1 MKRFLFCWVF
11 CLLTTI
17 SAYSETKTLS
27 IDVRDANLEEVFKAI
42 EGQSAYKFSYRNV
55 ILDPARDIVLKMDD
69 ASLGTILNE
78 VLPPKGL
85 KFEVAAG
92 NSVVIT
98 KAEKTKQTEIAKPKD
113 KITGRVVTDTAEP
126 IIGAS
131 VIVKGTLFGGITDL
145 DGRFSIDAPLGS
157 TLDISYLG
165 YASIEVKA
173 DRTDIAEIVLHE
185 DVQKLEEVVVVG
197 YGTQKKVNLTGS
209 VASVSAADIASRPIT
224 NVASGLQ
231 GMLSGVTIVNATG
244 QPGQSDVTIRV
255 RGMGT
260 LGNANPLV
268 LIDGV
273 EGDMNTLNPDDV
285 QSVSVLKDAA
295 SSAIYGARA
304 ANGVLLI
311 TTKKPE
317 QDRKPT
323 ITLGG
328 YFGFQLPTRLPQMAS
343 ALEYMELE
351 NEAKRNVG
359 TSIAWFPEVFD
370 KVKNGTDPNYFGNTD
385 WISEVIRS
393 YAPQQSYNVGINGT
407 VGKSGYMLSY
417 RYLDQK
423 GLTKGA
429 SSGETRNNIRFKVYS
444 QLLDRILITSNV
456 GYVLRDITEPIN
468 SFSSGGG
475 AIYNAMRIQPNV
487 PVRYTD
493 GTWAYGG
500 GNTNPVAILY
510 DGGRNKGDYDEI
522 SLLENI
528 KIDIVKGW
536 DVSATYSFVQQNSL
550 RESIAKTI
558 IFKNPEKAGTDN
570 EVEYTY
576 NNPNSVRNT
585 DYRRR
590 QQTLIVQTNFD
601 FTFGRHNLSG
611 VGGVSQEWQVM
622 RQFWASRTN
631 LVTEHDPT
639 LNLGSGEAM
648 SNNSNASQWA
658 IRSGF
663 GRVNYNYDDRYLVE
677 MNLRYD
683 LSSRF
688 AKAVRGGLFPSFSA
702 AWRLSE
708 EQFMAFSHRWLDN
721 LKLRASWGMLGNQY
735 VGTSEAPYLSALT
748 GVSSGL
754 SLIGTLPT
762 TGYTQT
768 VLSNPGLTWEK
779 IDMLDVGF
787 DIALFKNRLNVTF
800 DWYNKNTKGIL
811 LSLNYPSQMGAK
823 APEENVGAVNNRG
836 WDIDLSWRDRIGE
849 VRYGVN
855 VNLSD
860 VRNKITDLGNT
871 APDLSTNRIRRVGDP
886 IDAFYG
892 YIAEGLMMPEDFDVY
907 DDYSKRYMSPNI
919 PVVIGN
925 DYQPGDIKYRDISGP
940 NGVPDGRIS
949 PEYDRVVI
957 GSSIP
962 RYTYNI
968 RGEVE
973 WKGIDF
979 ALSLQGVGKNNGFL
993 EGTARHAFQD
1003 MAAYPQKVH
1012 LKRFNIETNPNPNAA
1027 YPRLTHNTG
1036 FNQNTF
1042 STYWLED
1049 ASYLRLKNIQLGY
1062 TFPKEWTS
1070 KAHIDKLR
1078 VYVSA
1083 DNLFT
1088 ATNFFYAYDP
1098 ETPVSKGGYYPQV
1111 KTIVFGFNVTFQ

>member
-1 MKRFLFCWVF
+1 MKRLLLCWAL
-11 CLLTTI
+11 CLLTTVG
-17 SAYSETKTLS
+17 AYAHNDTLS
-27 IDVRDANLEEVFKAI
+27 IDLRDATLEEVFKAI
-42 EGQSAYKFSYRNV
+42 EEQSDFKFSYRNV
-55 ILDPARDIVLKMDD
+55 ILDPRGDITLRVDN
-69 ASLGTILNE
+69 ASIETILDM
-78 VLPPKGL
+78 VLPSKGL
-85 KFEVAAG
+85 KFEVTSG

-98 KAEKTKQTEIAKPKD
+98 KAEKPQQKETVKATE
-113 KITGRVVTDTAEP
+113 KITGRVVDTQGAP
-126 IIGAS
+126 VIAAS
-131 VIVKGTLFGGITDL
+131 VIVKGTSLGTITGP
-145 DGRFSIDAPLGS
+145 DGSFSIDAPLGS
-157 TLDISYLG
+157 TLEVSFLG
-165 YASIEVKA
+165 YVAVTLKA
-173 DRTDIAEIVLHE
+173 DRRELPPIVLQE
-185 DVQKLEEVVVVG
+185 DMVNLQEVVVVG

-209 VASVSAADIASRPIT
+209 VATISADDIASRPIT

-231 GMLSGVTIVNATG
+231 GMLSGVTVVNATG
-244 QPGQSDVTIRV
+244 QPGQNDATIRV
-255 RGMGT
+255 RGLGT
-260 LGNANPLV
+260 LGNANPLI

-273 EGDMNTLNPDDV
+273 EGDMNTLNPDDI
-285 QSVSVLKDAA
+285 QNVSVLKDAA
-295 SSAIYGARA
+295 SSSIYGARA

-311 TTKKPE
+311 TTKRPDK
-317 QDRKPT
+317 DRTT

-328 YFGFQLPTRLPQMAS
+328 YFGFQLPTRLPQMAG

-359 TSIAWFPEVFD
+359 TSIAWFPESFD
-370 KVKNGTDPNYFGNTD
+370 KVRDGSDPNYFGDTD
-385 WISEVIRS
+385 WISAVMRS
-393 YAPQQSYNVGINGT
+393 YAPQQSYNIGINGS

-429 SSGETRNNIRFKVYS
+429 STGESRNNIRFKVYS
-444 QLLDRILITSNV
+444 HLLDRILITSNV
-456 GYVLRDITEPIN
+456 GYVIRDITEPIN
-468 SFSSGGG
+468 SLSSGGG
-475 AIYNAMRIQPNV
+475 SIYNAMRIQPNV
-487 PVRYTD
+487 PLRYTD

-500 GNTNPVAILY
+500 GNTNPAAVLY
-510 DGGRNKGDYDEI
+510 DGGNSTTDYDEI
-522 SLLENI
+522 SLQESI

-536 DVSATYSFVQQNSL
+536 DVSATYSLTQQNSL

-570 EVEYTY
+570 EVEFTY

-585 DYRRR
+585 DYRKR

-601 FTFGRHNLSG
+601 FSFGKHNLSG
-611 VGGVSQEWQVM
+611 VGGLSQEWSVM

-639 LNLGSGEAM
+639 LNLGSNEAM
-648 SNNSNASQWA
+648 SNNASASQWA

-663 GRVNYNYDDRYLVE
+663 GRINYNYGDRYLME
-677 MNLRYD
+677 MNMRYD

-688 AKAVRGGLFPSFSA
+688 AKAVRGGWFPSFSA

-708 EQFMAFSHRWLDN
+708 ESFMKFSHRWLNN
-721 LKLRASWGMLGNQY
+721 LKLRGSWGMLGNQY
-735 VGTSEAPYLSALT
+735 VGTSEAPYLSVLN
-748 GVSSGL
+748 GFSSGL
-754 SLIGTLPT
+754 SLIGTQPT

-768 VLSNPGLTWEK
+768 VLSNPRLTWEK
-779 IDMLDVGF
+779 IDMLDMGF
-787 DIALFKNRLNVTF
+787 DITLLKSRLNITF

-811 LSLNYPSQMGAK
+811 LSLNYPSQMGAS

-836 WDIDLSWRDRIGE
+836 WDIDMGWRDRIGN

-860 VRNKITDLGNT
+860 VRNTITDLGNT

-892 YIAEGLMMPEDFDVY
+892 YIAEGLMMPEDFDYY
-907 DDYSKRYMSPNI
+907 DDYSKKYMSPNI

-940 NGVPDGRIS
+940 NGEPDGRIS

-962 RYTYNI
+962 RYTYSI
-968 RGEVE
+968 RGDME

-979 ALSLQGVGKNNGFL
+979 SFALQGVGKNNGFL

-1003 MAAYPQKVH
+1003 MAAYPQKIH
-1012 LKRFNIETNPNPNAA
+1012 LDRFNIESNPNPDAS

-1062 TFPKEWTS
+1062 TIPKAWTA
-1070 KAHIDKLR
+1070 KAHIAKLR
-1078 VYVSA
+1078 VYLSA

-1088 ATNFFYAYDP
+1088 ATKFFYAYDP

-1111 KTIVFGFNVTFQ
+1111 KTVVFGFNITFE